1 MRMTGEMDTIMVDGR
16 EVELQPG
23 SGNVFA
29 DLGLPHPEEQLAKAI
44 LARRIARLIVERG
57 LTQSKAAELLGIK
70 QPDVSNLVRGRLSG
84 WSAERLMRMLA
95 RLGQDVEITV
105 RPARDPEQASI
116 RVHVV

>member
-1 MRMTGEMDTIMVDGR
+1 
-16 EVELQPG
+16 
-23 SGNVFA
+23 
-29 DLGLPHPEEQLAKAI
+29 
-44 LARRIARLIVERG
+44 
-57 LTQSKAAELLGIK
+57 
-70 QPDVSNLVRGRLSG
+70 VRGRLSG

>member
-1 MRMTGEMDTIMVDGR
+1 MNGRPDTIMVDGKM
-16 EVELQPG
+16 VELHAG

-29 DLGLPHPEEQLAKAI
+29 DLGVANPEEQLAKAI
-44 LARRIARLIVERG
+44 LSSRIARLIGERS
-57 LTQSKAAELLGIK
+57 LTQSKAAELLGLK

-84 WSAERLMRMLA
+84 WSVERLMRMLN

-116 RVHVV
+116 RVPVV